1 MSEYQRIIGE
11 ELIIEHFTRA
21 VTHNKISH
29 SYILNGESGMGKKTL
44 ARYFSKAIQ
53 CEKQDGIPC
62 LECTSCKQAL
72 SGNHPDIVWVTHE
85 KETVI
90 AVDEIREQLV
100 SDILIKPYK
109 SKHKIYIVDEAQK
122 MNVATQ
128 NAVLKTIEEP
138 PEYGVI
144 IFLTTNADMF
154 LQTILSRCIR
164 LNLKPLNKQVIKEH
178 LMREC
183 GVPDYKAEVMASFS
197 GGNMGK
203 AIRLASSENFNE
215 MKDEIVHLL
224 KYIDTMEVYEMVLA
238 SKAATAYKM
247 NIDDYIDMFTLWFRD
262 VLLYKASM
270 DVDELLFKDEVSII
284 KDQASKASYQGIE
297 KILGALDKVKVRLK
311 ANVNFELTM
320 ELLFMTIKDNLK

>member
-1 MSEYQRIIGE
+1 MSEYQRMIGE

-44 ARYFSKAIQ
+44 ARYFSMAIQ

-128 NAVLKTIEEP
+128 NAVLKTIE
-138 PEYGVI
+138 
-144 IFLTTNADMF
+144 
-154 LQTILSRCIR
+154 
-164 LNLKPLNKQVIKEH
+164 
-178 LMREC
+178 
-183 GVPDYKAEVMASFS
+183 
-197 GGNMGK
+197 
-203 AIRLASSENFNE
+203 
-215 MKDEIVHLL
+215 
-224 KYIDTMEVYEMVLA
+224 
-238 SKAATAYKM
+238 
-247 NIDDYIDMFTLWFRD
+247 
-262 VLLYKASM
+262 
-270 DVDELLFKDEVSII
+270 
-284 KDQASKASYQGIE
+284 
-297 KILGALDKVKVRLK
+297 
-311 ANVNFELTM
+311 
-320 ELLFMTIKDNLK
+320 

>member
-1 MSEYQRIIGE
+1 MSECKKIIGE
-11 ELIIEHFTRA
+11 ELIIEHFNKA
-21 VTHNKISH
+21 ITHNKISH

-44 ARYFSKAIQ
+44 ANYFAMAIQ
-53 CEKQDGIPC
+53 CEGQDGTPC
-62 LECTSCKQAL
+62 GKCTSCKQAM
-72 SGNHPDIVWVTHE
+72 SNNHPDIVYVTHE
-85 KETVI
+85 KDTVI
-90 AVDEIREQLV
+90 AVDEIRQQLV

-109 SKHKIYIVDEAQK
+109 SNHKVYIVDDAQK

-164 LNLKPLNKQVIKEH
+164 LNLKPLSKQVIKEY

-183 GVPDYKAEVMASFS
+183 QVPDYKAEVMASFS

-224 KYIDTMEVYEMVLA
+224 KYVNDMEVYEMVLA

-247 NIDDYIDMFTLWFRD
+247 NIDDYIDMFSLWFRD

-270 DVDELLFKDEVSII
+270 EVDELLFRDEVSII
-284 KDQASKASYQGIE
+284 KEQASKASYQGIE
-297 KILGALDKVKVRLK
+297 SILTALDKVKVRLK
-311 ANVNFELTM
+311 ANVNYELTM